1 MEAIYI
7 PQLAKAPE
15 QTERLTVLHQ
25 LPYLKTLT
33 PVQGEVIVTH
43 CGTYLDVKGKA
54 AAILTLSCDRCLQ
67 QYNHRVVVDA
77 AEFIW
82 LERAEDD
89 PQADLLER
97 EVSLEELIETL
108 EPDGY
113 FRPLEWLYE
122 QFCLAIPPRQLC
134 DANCQGIPFVADPP
148 TQVDRRWAS
157 LQSLQQSLGDNLQN

>member
-15 QTERLTVLHQ
+15 QTESLSVLHR
-25 LPYLKTLT
+25 LPHLETLT
-33 PVQGEVIVTH
+33 PVQGEISVRH
-43 CGTYLDVKGKA
+43 CGSYLEVKGQA
-54 AAILTLSCDRCLQ
+54 EAIVTLSCDRCLQ

-77 AEFIW
+77 AELIW
-82 LERAEDD
+82 LQRAEDD
-89 PQADLLER
+89 PDAHLLER
-97 EVSLEELIETL
+97 EIALEDLIETL

-113 FRPLEWLYE
+113 FHPLDWLYE

-134 DANCQGIPFVADPP
+134 DSNCQGIPFEAEPP

-157 LQSLQQSLGDNLQN
+157 LQSLQQSLGENLQN